1 MVLAPAILLSVIAVV
16 IGLPVGVWLHA
27 LLVRSMFEVI
37 GGVFDTSHSFGFIS
51 LLLIALGGVA
61 TAVLGALLP
70 ATWAARASVATVLRA
85 E

>member
-1 MVLAPAILLSVIAVV
+1 
-16 IGLPVGVWLHA
+16 
-27 LLVRSMFEVI
+27 MFEVI